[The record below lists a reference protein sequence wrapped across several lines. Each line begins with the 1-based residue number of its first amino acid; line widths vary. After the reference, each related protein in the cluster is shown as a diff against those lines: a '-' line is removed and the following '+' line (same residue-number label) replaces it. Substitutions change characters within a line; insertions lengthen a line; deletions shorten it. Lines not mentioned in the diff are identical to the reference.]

1 MPFMGNST
9 KFLIGNLRK
18 MRSYY
23 RYLLILLFL
32 VSGQFV
38 FGKTVTVT
46 SEYVYQIPENM
57 SPDKAREVALTRAR
71 QQAIADE
78 FGTTV
83 TQTTSVRVT
92 NNNGESDSD
101 FLSFGG
107 SELKG
112 EWLEDTEA
120 PVFEYIT
127 NGSALAIKVKIKGK
141 IRELQGSKVPVAV
154 KLLRNNAEDLAES
167 ESFES
172 DDDLFVSFQSPV
184 NGYLAIYLLDND
196 NNAFCLLPYR
206 KQTDG
211 AFETKGNKKYILFHS
226 DFADGVKPEIV
237 DRFVVYT
244 DLEREYNRIMII
256 FSPNKFYKSV
266 DSQTSSE
273 LPRSL
278 TQGDFQKWLSS
289 VRKQDVDLNI
299 TERNILIT
307 RKN

>member
-1 MPFMGNST
+1 
-9 KFLIGNLRK
+9 
-18 MRSYY
+18 MRFYY
-23 RYLLILLFL
+23 RTLLILLFCAAE
-32 VSGQFV
+32 QFV
-38 FGKTVTVT
+38 LGKTVTVT
-46 SEYVYQIPENM
+46 SEYIYQIPENM

-83 TQTTSVRVT
+83 TQTTSVRIT

-112 EWLEDTEA
+112 EWIEDTET

-141 IRELQGSKVPVAV
+141 IRELQGSKVPVV
-154 KLLRNNAEDLAES
+154 IKLLRNNAIDSAES
-167 ESFES
+167 EYFES
-172 DDDLFVSFQSPV
+172 DDDLYVSFQSPV

-196 NNAFCLLPYR
+196 NNAFCLLPYQ

-211 AFETKGNKKYILFHS
+211 AFEVKGNKKYMLFHP
-226 DFADGVKPEIV
+226 DYAEGVKPDIV
-237 DRFVVYT
+237 DRFVVCT
-244 DLEREYNRIMII
+244 DLEREYNRVMII

-266 DSQTSSE
+266 DSQSSAE

-278 TQGDFQKWLSS
+278 SQGDFQKWLSS
-289 VRKQDVDLNI
+289 IRKKDVELSI
-299 TERNILIT
+299 TEHNILIT
-307 RKN
+307 GKN